1 MNNLKTYLLENYK
14 PDQVITLTR
23 NNYSYE
29 MIKQKGI
36 SNSEFIRRVLQ
47 AIRLNKFTSIKIS
60 KTEVSL
66 GNSNGPTRSSHL
78 NDGHS
83 VHDHLITHR
92 PTESRR
98 IELFS

>member
-14 PDQVITLTR
+14 PGLVITLTR

-47 AIRLNKFTSIKIS
+47 AIRLNKFTSMTIDNEVRYHWES
-60 KTEVSL
+60 KMPPTS
-66 GNSNGPTRSSHL
+66 SNYL

-83 VHDHLITHR
+83 VQSI
-92 PTESRR
+92 
-98 IELFS
+98 